1 MEVYA
6 ACRNTKDDFRM
17 QNASDQLELARGAA
31 VQRDDRAVMR
41 LLLQFDRR
49 YPDSSEIP
57 GAWLLQAKTMADRIK
72 QDHAAMQLLRLLL
85 GKYPKAPEAQEARQY
100 LTVLQNMAR
109 LEGGNRNA

>member
-1 MEVYA
+1 MP
-6 ACRNTKDDFRM
+6 
-17 QNASDQLELARGAA
+17 
-31 VQRDDRAVMR
+31 RAV
-41 LLLQFDRR
+41 RR
-49 YPDSSEIP
+49 RE
-57 GAWLLQAKTMADRIK
+57 RRVE